1 MGSDPNKSEKIDRR
15 GFLNKTAL
23 TSGILGLTAIAGCQ
37 NESSDGSDGSSD
49 GGSDG
54 SSDGGSDG
62 SSDGDSDGSSDGGSD
77 GSSDGDSDDGTVEPG
92 EPLPTYTLLNHP
104 QGYNPTRY
112 DTFNLVAEQ
121 MREVGFDVEVEVFEW
136 GTMFSRIYSEN
147 NFDIGGWGRSLGV
160 DPGERLPEM
169 YHSDNTSP
177 GDGNFAGYQNEDL
190 DPKLTEQ
197 MQETDPDKRA
207 EMIKEIQEVISR
219 DAAYNP
225 LVMFESSV
233 LYDETQVSGWVDWL
247 GGYNSTINMTSIEVD
262 NSSNELVGYWP
273 ETINNLNVLNASTN
287 KQVFTLNV
295 MYDDLVAFD
304 ENLNYDPERS
314 IATEINRPS
323 FDTVEYTIRED
334 HSWHDGEDLT
344 VEDVVFTLE
353 YIQETEAPSFSDA
366 ASRIDSVETFDGNK
380 VRVTLSDP
388 VGPLNNLFSSNIT
401 ILPKHKW
408 EGRSDPVNMNISEP
422 VGSGPLQFEYWDTG
436 QEIALQ
442 RFDDHFDPVSF
453 DRRIWRIIPEQSTVW
468 SLIANGDIN
477 YTPILNEGLELTQT
491 LDENDNLA
499 YQSSPGSFFWFESFN
514 LRTEG
519 LDERPVRQAAVQSMP
534 KSIVVDQLLSGYGQ
548 ARLTN
553 NIVSD
558 AFGKYHNDN
567 LEKFEQGIV
576 AARETL
582 REGGFAFKDGKV
594 HFPAE

>member
-1 MGSDPNKSEKIDRR
+1 MGSDPSKPSSINRR

-23 TSGILGLTAIAGCQ
+23 TSGVLGMTALAGC
-37 NESSDGSDGSSD
+37 NG
-49 GGSDG
+49 
-54 SSDGGSDG
+54 
-62 SSDGDSDGSSDGGSD
+62 DGDSTSTEGPGEGTDGSTDGAE
-77 GSSDGDSDDGTVEPG
+77 TVEAG

-104 QGYNPTRY
+104 QGYNPIRY
-112 DTFNLVAEQ
+112 DAFNLVAERMQ
-121 MREVGFDVEVEVFEW
+121 EVGFDVEVEVFEW
-136 GTMFSRIYSEN
+136 GTMFSRIYSEH

-169 YHSDNTSP
+169 YHSDNTAP
-177 GDGNFAGYQNEDL
+177 GEGNFAGYQNEDL
-190 DPKLTEQ
+190 DPKLNAQ

-207 EMIKEIQEVISR
+207 DMIKEIQATISR

-233 LYDETQVSGWVDWL
+233 LYDETQVSGWVDYL
-247 GGYNSTINMTSIEVD
+247 AGYNSVLNMTSIEV
-262 NSSNELVGYWP
+262 NNESNELVGYWP

-295 MYDDLVAFD
+295 MYDSLVAFD

-314 IATEINRPS
+314 IATEVNRPS

-344 VEDVVFTLE
+344 ADDVVWTME
-353 YIQETEAPSFSDA
+353 YIQEVEAPSFSDA
-366 ASRIDSVETFDGNK
+366 AGRIDSVEKFDGNK
-380 VRVTLSDP
+380 VRVTLSNP
-388 VGPLNNLFSSNIT
+388 VGPIHNLFSSNIS
-401 ILPKHKW
+401 ILPQHKW

-436 QEIALQ
+436 SEIALQ
-442 RFDDHFDPVSF
+442 RFDDHFNPVNF

-468 SLIANGDIN
+468 SLIANGDLN
-477 YTPILNEGLELTQT
+477 YTPILNEGRELDQT
-491 LDENDNLA
+491 LEQNDNLS

-519 LDERPVRQAAVQSMP
+519 LDNRAVRQAAVQSMP
-534 KSIVVDQLLSGYGQ
+534 KSIIVDQLLIGYGQ

-567 LEKFEQGIV
+567 IEEFEQGIE
-576 AARETL
+576 AAKETL

-594 HFPAE
+594 HFAAE